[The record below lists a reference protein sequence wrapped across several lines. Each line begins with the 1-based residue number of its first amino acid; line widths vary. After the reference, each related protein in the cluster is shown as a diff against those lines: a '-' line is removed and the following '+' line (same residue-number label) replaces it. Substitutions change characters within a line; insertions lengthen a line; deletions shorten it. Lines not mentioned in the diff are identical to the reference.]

1 MLSCGVDG
9 CMRRTRQIPRVER
22 RGFWVVVLLL
32 CAIALLVSIR
42 RLVALA
48 EPPSGGSSELAVL
61 NAVFAAKPGLTR
73 SHVIAGIVL
82 ALAIPL
88 QLSARIRQ
96 RFPGFHRWLG
106 RFLMVVG
113 VAVGISGYAM
123 VAAPVSGW
131 VEVAAIM
138 VFGTAFLGSL
148 LTAWWH
154 IRNGDVARHREWMLR
169 ALGIMLGIATTRPVM
184 GMFFATRRFT
194 GLSPQ
199 QFFGMAF
206 WIGFTSTALAAEW
219 YVRHTR
225 STGREEPAAD
235 HTHASVIGR

>member
-1 MLSCGVDG
+1 
-9 CMRRTRQIPRVER
+9 MRRTRQIPPVER
-22 RGFWVVVLLL
+22 RGFWVVVFLL
-32 CAIALLVSIR
+32 CAIALVVSIR

-48 EPPSGGSSELAVL
+48 EPAAGGSSEFAVL

-73 SHVIAGIVL
+73 SHVIAGLVL

-88 QLSARIRQ
+88 QLSARARQ
-96 RFPGFHRWLG
+96 TFPAFHRWLG
-106 RFLMVVG
+106 RFLMAVG
-113 VAVGISGYAM
+113 VTVGISGYAM

-131 VEVAAIM
+131 VERAAIL
-138 VFGTAFLGSL
+138 VFGTAFLGAL

-154 IRNGDVARHREWMLR
+154 IRNGDVVRHREWILR

-184 GMFFATRRFT
+184 GVFFATRTLT

-199 QFFGMAF
+199 QFFGVAF
-206 WIGFTSTALAAEW
+206 WIGFTSTTLAAEW

-225 STGREEPAAD
+225 GTGEGERTAD
-235 HTHASVIGR
+235 HTHAGVIGH